1 VPTAAELDAITP
13 AALRA
18 AGHIKWTSYGPATLG
33 AFVAEMD
40 LGTAPAV
47 LAALEAAVA
56 GEVIG
61 YLPHPIARD
70 MQEACATYQAD
81 AFGWSVAPECVLPLP
96 DVIHGLEVV
105 IDHLSRPASPVILP
119 VPAYMPFLDVPR
131 FRGRR
136 ILTVEMVRE
145 GDRYVYDL
153 AALDSAFAAGGHLM
167 VLCNPY
173 NPLGRVMEP
182 AELDAIAAVVDRHG
196 GKVFADEI
204 HAPLVYPGHRHVP
217 YATRSTVTARHTVT
231 ATSTSKAWNL
241 PGLKCAQLIVS
252 NEADRAHLES
262 LGPYAI
268 NSASTFGVLAST
280 AAFAHG
286 RAWLAD
292 IVAYLDGN
300 RRLLADLLAGHLPD
314 VGYTPP
320 EGTYLTWLDCRRL
333 GLPDELAEFFLQHAD
348 VAIVD
353 GARCGTPGRGF
364 VRLNIA
370 TSRPI
375 LTQVVE
381 RMAAAVRAHGA

>member
-1 VPTAAELDAITP
+1 M
-13 AALRA
+13 RA
-18 AGHIKWTSYGPATLG
+18 
-33 AFVAEMD
+33 
-40 LGTAPAV
+40 
-47 LAALEAAVA
+47 
-56 GEVIG
+56 
-61 YLPHPIARD
+61 

-81 AFGWSVAPECVLPLP
+81 AFGWAVAPELVVPLP
-96 DVIHGLEVV
+96 DVIHGLEVA

-131 FRGRR
+131 FRGRE
-136 ILTVEMVRE
+136 ILPVEMVRD
-145 GDRYVYDL
+145 GGRYVYDL
-153 AALDSAFAAGGHLM
+153 AALDAAFAAGGHLM

-173 NPLGRVMEP
+173 NPLGRVMES

-196 GKVFADEI
+196 GLVFADEI
-204 HAPLVYPGHRHVP
+204 HAPLVYPGHRHIP
-217 YATRSTVTARHTVT
+217 YASRSDVTAAHTVT

-241 PGLKCAQLIVS
+241 PGLKCAQLIV
-252 NEADRAHLES
+252 NPTDGAHLES
-262 LGPYAI
+262 LGPYAV

-280 AAFAHG
+280 AAFTLG
-286 RAWLAD
+286 RPWLAD

-300 RRLLADLLAGHLPD
+300 RRLLAELLAEHLPD

-333 GLPDELAEFFLQHAD
+333 GLPHTLADFFLAHAD

-353 GARCGTPGRGF
+353 GERCGPPGRGF

-381 RMAAAVRAHGA
+381 RMAAAVRARA